1 LKLFPELE
9 VKQQVVGFIVTLVP
23 CFSLDC
29 NFGINSIKLATEFA
43 VAWLSFGA
51 SVKAAS
57 ELICLFALCSG
68 CSHFL
73 VGLPD
78 KSSLKLLLKA
88 CIVRY
93 SHTIKVVCV
102 TISQPLSID
111 FGQGEI
117 QVRLRLL
124 TSLLVYQL
132 TLLVSC
138 KLNRSCVV
146 TA

>member
-1 LKLFPELE
+1 ME
-9 VKQQVVGFIVTLVP
+9 GFIVTLVP

-29 NFGINSIKLATEFA
+29 NFGISSIKLATDFA
-43 VAWLSFGA
+43 VAWLSCGA
-51 SVKAAS
+51 SIKATS
-57 ELICLFALCSG
+57 ELICLFTLYSG
-68 CSHFL
+68 ISHFL
-73 VGLPD
+73 VGLPN
-78 KSSLKLLLKA
+78 KSNLKLLLKA
-88 CIVRY
+88 YTVRY
-93 SHTIKVVCV
+93 SHTIKVGCV
-102 TISQPLSID
+102 TISQPLSTD
-111 FGQGEI
+111 FTQGEI